1 MFLDYFDVLISKITF
16 KKLKNILFRYIKS
29 TLKSNHNHT
38 KQSRPIY
45 YIVSVQ
51 WFFFFKKLVEENFLP
66 SSLTILNWKH
76 FPLMLYFIYY

>member
-51 WFFFFKKLVEENFLP
+51 
-66 SSLTILNWKH
+66 
-76 FPLMLYFIYY
+76 